1 MRMATLEE
9 AVACSRQESPALL
22 GPGTLGALAWATQDA
37 DQRRSALAEAQEMLQ
52 DGCVGHNHLW
62 FYRDAM
68 EASLDSADW
77 DSAEEYAAALSD
89 FTAAEPLPR
98 SDFFI
103 ARTRALVDI
112 GRGGRSAETMSNLER
127 LRAEAASV
135 GFRLWLPALDA
146 ALNR

>member
-1 MRMATLEE
+1 
-9 AVACSRQESPALL
+9 
-22 GPGTLGALAWATQDA
+22 
-37 DQRRSALAEAQEMLQ
+37 MLQ

-89 FTAAEPLPR
+89 FTAAEPLPW